1 MNPEAK
7 ILSGI
12 AGEYFVAG
20 ELSRRGYIACITLR
34 NTAHTDVLAS
44 DGKKAVSIQIK
55 TRCIEKADGWDL
67 GNKPLEYKKENSNI
81 FYVLVAISSDPD
93 HKEIGYYIIPKNEF
107 NQRVEKNFLDWKS
120 SSKRNGEAKK
130 SERRF
135 FRIKEH
141 PDFDIEKYRDNWN
154 QIFV

>member
-20 ELSRRGYIACITLR
+20 ELSRRGYIASITLR

-44 DGKKAVSIQIK
+44 NGDKAVNIQIK

-67 GNKPLEYKKENSNI
+67 GNKPLETSKLNHNI
-81 FYVLVAISSDPD
+81 YYVLVAISSNPD
-93 HKEIGYYIIPKNEF
+93 KKEIDYYVIPKNEF
-107 NQRVEKNFLDWKS
+107 NKRVEENFVYWKS
-120 SSKRNGEAKK
+120 SNKRNGETKK

-141 PDFDIEKYRDNWN
+141 PNFNIVKYKDNWT
-154 QIFV
+154 ILFD

>member
-1 MNPEAK
+1 MNQGAK

-20 ELSRRGYIACITLR
+20 ELSRMGYIATITLR

-55 TRCIEKADGWDL
+55 TRCVEKADGWDL
-67 GNKPLEYKKENSNI
+67 GNKPLECSEANNNI
-81 FYVLVAISSDPD
+81 FYVLVAISSDPK
-93 HKEIGYYIIPKNEF
+93 HKEIDYYIIPKNEF
-107 NQRVEKNFLDWKS
+107 NKQVEQNFLHWKS
-120 SSKRNGEAKK
+120 SNKNNGEPKK

-141 PDFDIEKYRDNWN
+141 PNFDIEKYRDNWSY
-154 QIFV
+154 IFI